1 MSEKSFYSSQYFH
14 NACLHLGLPCPDPVS
29 ETRLSN
35 CVHVGALITG
45 LLSEGLGQT
54 VISSGPNAGNHTWDQ
69 CSKRAIVPGF
79 SSTPGLDGTRS
90 PPASEAALRSFRK
103 DKGLDLVRKRAACTL
118 NSHSTSRSPGQ
129 FLGSQVPG
137 QALTDSRG
145 VTLASCQAEGGH
157 GGSTQEGA
165 AGSHSLHCYSHE
177 EGKHLVLSFKGK
189 KFSKEERSLT
199 LLVAATDP
207 PATCPLQAPS
217 MTSATLLPGS
227 VGLCNKS

>member
-1 MSEKSFYSSQYFH
+1 M
-14 NACLHLGLPCPDPVS
+14 GLPCPDPVS
-29 ETRLSN
+29 GARLPN

-54 VISSGPNAGNHTWDQ
+54 VITSGPNAGSHTWDQ
-69 CSKRAIVPGF
+69 CSKRAIVPAF

-103 DKGLDLVRKRAACTL
+103 DKGLDLVRKHAACTL

-137 QALTDSRG
+137 QALIDSRG
-145 VTLASCQAEGGH
+145 AILAPCQAEGGH
-157 GGSTQEGA
+157 GGSTQEGG

-189 KFSKEERSLT
+189 NPPKRKGASHSWWLQQI
-199 LLVAATDP
+199 P
-207 PATCPLQAPS
+207 PAICLLHAPS
-217 MTSATLLPGS
+217 MTSVTLLPGS
-227 VGLCNKS
+227 VCLCNKS